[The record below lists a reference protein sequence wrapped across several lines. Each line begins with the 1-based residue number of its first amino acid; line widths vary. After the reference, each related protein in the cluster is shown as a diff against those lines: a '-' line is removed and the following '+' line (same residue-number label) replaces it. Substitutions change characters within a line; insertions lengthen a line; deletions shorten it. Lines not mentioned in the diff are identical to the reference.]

1 MTASGREIFD
11 KTIQT
16 TNAWLNEIME
26 AIGPDRRRAYHILTA
41 VRHALCDRLTVDEA
55 KQLGAQ
61 LPILVRGL
69 TINRITLP
77 ESLNGCV
84 ARKIFSRLS

>member
-61 LPILVRGL
+61 QPFWCAGSRSGK
-69 TINRITLP
+69 P
-77 ESLNGCV
+77 ERLR
-84 ARKIFSRLS
+84 RKEDFLAAA